1 MVFLGKM
8 IGMINNYMTALRV
21 WMSAHEN
28 NFFAGAIMAIFGYF
42 AECKGIF
49 VVMFAAIIIDLI
61 TGVWA
66 SRVEGKGIKSK
77 QLWRTI
83 SKMALS
89 FMIVALLFA
98 IDKEIDFIQ
107 LHKVVA
113 WIVIGFEVWS
123 ILENSVKIT
132 DHKVFR
138 ILKRFM
144 EDKFKE
150 QNIDLNEEKNK

>member
-1 MVFLGKM
+1 M
-8 IGMINNYMTALRV
+8 ISMINSYMAAARL
-21 WMSAHEN
+21 WLSAHEN
-28 NFFAGAIMAIFGYF
+28 NFMAGIIMATFGYF

-49 VVMFAAIIIDLI
+49 VVMFAAIIVDLI

-66 SRVEGKGIKSK
+66 ARVEGKGIKSK
-77 QLWRTI
+77 RLWRTI
-83 SKMALS
+83 SKMVLS
-89 FMIVALLFA
+89 FMVVALLFA
-98 IDKEIDFIQ
+98 LDKEIDFIQ

-150 QNIDLNEEKNK
+150 QNIDLNEKEG

>member
-1 MVFLGKM
+1 MAGIRLWL
-8 IGMINNYMTALRV
+8 A
-21 WMSAHEN
+21 AHEN
-28 NFFAGAIMAIFGYF
+28 NFMAGIITAIIGYF

-49 VVMFAAIIIDLI
+49 VVMFAAIIVDLI

-66 SRVEGKGIKSK
+66 ARVEGKGIKSK
-77 QLWRTI
+77 RLWRTI
-83 SKMALS
+83 SKMVLS
-89 FMIVALLFA
+89 FMVVALLFA
-98 IDKEIDFIQ
+98 LDKEIDFIQ

-150 QNIDLNEEKNK
+150 QNIDLNEKEG

>member
-1 MVFLGKM
+1 MV
-8 IGMINNYMTALRV
+8 
-21 WMSAHEN
+21 
-28 NFFAGAIMAIFGYF
+28 
-42 AECKGIF
+42 
-49 VVMFAAIIIDLI
+49 
-61 TGVWA
+61 
-66 SRVEGKGIKSK
+66 
-77 QLWRTI
+77 
-83 SKMALS
+83 
-89 FMIVALLFA
+89 VALLFA
-98 IDKEIDFIQ
+98 LDKEIDFIQ

-150 QNIDLNEEKNK
+150 QNIDLNEEASK